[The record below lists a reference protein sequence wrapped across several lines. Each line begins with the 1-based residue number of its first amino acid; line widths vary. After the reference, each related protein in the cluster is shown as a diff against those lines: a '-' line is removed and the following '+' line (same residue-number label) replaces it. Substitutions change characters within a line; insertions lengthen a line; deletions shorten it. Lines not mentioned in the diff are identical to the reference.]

1 MRSASSNMQDFMAG
15 TPDGDQHLD
24 FFSRLTREAITD
36 LALMA
41 EVA

>member
-1 MRSASSNMQDFMAG
+1 MQDFMAG